1 VKVSQ
6 VFHAVAVGVCV
17 LGAVAGSARAEDKIV
32 ATVNGHSIT
41 EADLKLAEAE
51 IGNELGNL
59 PETTRRRVLVE
70 FMIENQLYA
79 EAADAEKLGTGPD
92 FEKRMAFW
100 RQRALRDAYFEKTV
114 KASIGEQAARAI
126 YEDKVKQLP
135 PEDEVQARHIL
146 VASED
151 EAKKL
156 VVRVEAGEDFAQ
168 LAKENSGDAGSKAQG
183 GMLGFFGKGQMV
195 PQFEEAAF
203 SLKKGEVSKP
213 VQSQFGWH
221 VIKVEDR
228 RQKPPPTFDD
238 VKDRLIGSMVQ
249 SKAQNIATELRG
261 KAKIDY
267 IDPEIKKMAEEDA
280 KKQAEAQA
288 TMKKQME
295 DAAAAAS
302 ASTPPADAKTATEDN
317 KSAPDE
323 KK

>member
-1 VKVSQ
+1 MKVSQ
-6 VFHAVAVGVCV
+6 VSHVLALSGCLLGVTM
-17 LGAVAGSARAEDKIV
+17 SAASAEDKVV
-32 ATVNGHSIT
+32 ASVNGHSIT
-41 EADLKLAEAE
+41 EADLTLAEAE

-59 PETTRRRVLVE
+59 PEATRRRVLVE

-79 EAADAEKLGTGPD
+79 EAAEAEKLGSGPD
-92 FEKRMAFW
+92 FDKRMAFW

-114 KASIGEQAARAI
+114 KASIGEEAARAI
-126 YEDKVKQLP
+126 YEDKVKQLK
-135 PEDEVQARHIL
+135 PEEEVQARHIL
-146 VASED
+146 VSSED

-156 VVRVEAGEDFAQ
+156 IGRVEAGEDFAQ
-168 LAKENSGDAGSKAQG
+168 LAKENSGDAGSKTQG
-183 GMLGFFGKGQMV
+183 GMLGYFGKGQMV

-203 SLKKGEVSKP
+203 SLGKGEVSKP

-228 RQKPPPTFDD
+228 RQKPPPSFDE

-288 TMKKQME
+288 AMKKQME
-295 DAAAAAS
+295 DAAAAAAGS
-302 ASTPPADAKTATEDN
+302 AATE
-317 KSAPDE
+317 E

>member
-1 VKVSQ
+1 MKVSQ
-6 VFHAVAVGVCV
+6 LFHTVALSAG
-17 LGAVAGSARAEDKIV
+17 LLGSAVLVAHADDKVV
-32 ATVNGHSIT
+32 ASVNGHSIT
-41 EADLKLAEAE
+41 EADLSLAEAE

-59 PETTRRRVLVE
+59 PEGTRRRVLVE

-79 EAADAEKLGTGPD
+79 EAAEEQKLGSGPD
-92 FEKRMAFW
+92 FDKRMAFW

-114 KASIGEQAARAI
+114 KASIGEDAARAI
-126 YEDKVKQLP
+126 YEDKVKQVK

-146 VASED
+146 VSSED
-151 EAKKL
+151 EAKKML
-156 VVRVEAGEDFAQ
+156 GRVEAGEDFAQ
-168 LAKENSGDAGSKAQG
+168 LAKENSGDAGSKTQG
-183 GMLGFFGKGQMV
+183 GMLGYFGKGQMV

-203 SLKKGEVSKP
+203 ALKKGEVSKP

-228 RQKPPPTFDD
+228 RQKPPPSFDE

-280 KKQAEAQA
+280 KKQAEAQEA
-288 TMKKQME
+288 MQKQLE
-295 DAAAAAS
+295 GAAAAGA
-302 ASTPPADAKTATEDN
+302 AAG
-317 KSAPDE
+317 APGDKAPEE

>member
-6 VFHAVAVGVCV
+6 VFHAVALSAFV
-17 LGAVAGSARAEDKIV
+17 LGAGAAYAEDKVV
-32 ATVNGHSIT
+32 ASVNGHSIT
-41 EADLKLAEAE
+41 EADLTLAEAE

-59 PETTRRRVLVE
+59 PEATRRRVLVE

-79 EAADAEKLGTGPD
+79 EAAEAEKLGSGPD
-92 FEKRMAFW
+92 FDKRMAFW

-114 KASIGEQAARAI
+114 KASIGEEAARAI
-126 YEDKVKQLP
+126 YEDKVKELK
-135 PEDEVQARHIL
+135 PEEEVQARHIL
-146 VASED
+146 VSSED
-151 EAKKL
+151 SAKKL
-156 VVRVEAGEDFAQ
+156 IDRLEKGEDFAK
-168 LAKENSGDAGSKAQG
+168 LAETESGDAGSKTQG
-183 GMLGFFGKGQMV
+183 GMLGYFGKGQMV

-203 SLKKGEVSKP
+203 VLKKGEVSKP

-228 RQKPPPTFDD
+228 RQKPPPSFDE

-249 SKAQNIATELRG
+249 NKAQNIAGELRG

-295 DAAAAAS
+295 DAAAAAG
-302 ASTPPADAKTATEDN
+302 AAGATEG
-317 KSAPDE
+317 KAPEE